1 LPAPCN
7 TIEEAAVKAGTHLML
22 TQALKKAASGVT
34 SFEEVYRVVADA

>member
-1 LPAPCN
+1 M
-7 TIEEAAVKAGTHLML
+7 TAVKAGTNLML